1 MTLWR
6 WLMDR
11 LERLGDLASDAFADL
26 DDDLTADL
34 GTDD

>member
-26 DDDLTADL
+26 DPEEEA
-34 GTDD
+34 

>member
-6 WLMDR
+6 WLMDQ

-26 DDDLTADL
+26 DDQEEA
-34 GTDD
+34 